1 MADDRKTKTEQTRII
16 LVAMQ
21 DAYERNYA
29 SMLLQRFGYHV
40 CTVNRPKE
48 AAKFLSEAV
57 PALVIADEALAS
69 SGGFDL
75 LATLKRDGGTNAV
88 PAILVS
94 LSPDPGGVQQYR
106 DAGYADVLSI
116 PLTAEMLYRA
126 VQKQIEPYPRQ
137 NVRVSV
143 YLKADLGG
151 GPAGLAQ
158 YATVLSE
165 NGMFVRTT
173 VAKPVNTRLPVSLV
187 IGDRTIKA
195 EAVVLYSY
203 GFDDYPLKELGM
215 GIRFVK
221 INPEDQALIRS
232 FIKEEIEKDIGKRP

>member
-1 MADDRKTKTEQTRII
+1 MADDRKTNDTQTRII
-16 LVAMQ
+16 LVAIH

-48 AAKFLSEAV
+48 AVKFLSEAV
-57 PALVIADEALAS
+57 PALIIIADDALAS

-75 LATLKRDGGTNAV
+75 LATLKRDGGADAV
-88 PAILVS
+88 PVILV
-94 LSPDPGGVQQYR
+94 SPDPGAARQYR
-106 DAGYADVLSI
+106 DAGYADVLPI
-116 PLTAEMLYRA
+116 PLNAEMLYRA
-126 VQKQIEPYPRQ
+126 VQKEIEPYPRQ
-137 NVRVSV
+137 NIRVAV

-151 GPAGLAQ
+151 SPAGLAQ

-173 VAKPVNTRLPVSLV
+173 VTKPVNTRLPVSLV

-215 GIRFVK
+215 GMSFVK
-221 INPEDQALIRS
+221 IIPEDQALIRL
-232 FIKEEIEKDIGKRP
+232 FIKEEIERDIGKRP